1 MATRKPR
8 RFNEGDLVEAADK
21 AAGLKASSGEKVGLF
36 ERLRMGNIDDPNSEA
51 YRRFGAGRAKA
62 DRDMA
67 SEAAAQRVV
76 DSSRA
81 APKAKAAESPVTP
94 ISKDFMSEKEP
105 GWDTKAGS
113 KPSASK
119 PSASKPSASKPNANT
134 SRTLTKP
141 SAASSSTYRV
151 DSAPGK
157 LAQQEQTYTRKMGAT
172 AEELAKPYT
181 RKMGATA
188 EEIAK
193 PYTRKMGA
201 TAEGV
206 ASAEPPVSS
215 RYPETRG
222 SAQEALRSGS
232 AAYKRYVESRATPSK
247 NLLGEKSYRDRSDGG
262 DAAYKK
268 GGSVKGWGMARG
280 ARKAKIV

>member
-1 MATRKPR
+1 
-8 RFNEGDLVEAADK
+8 
-21 AAGLKASSGEKVGLF
+21 
-36 ERLRMGNIDDPNSEA
+36 
-51 YRRFGAGRAKA
+51 
-62 DRDMA
+62 
-67 SEAAAQRVV
+67 
-76 DSSRA
+76 
-81 APKAKAAESPVTP
+81 
-94 ISKDFMSEKEP
+94 
-105 GWDTKAGS
+105 
-113 KPSASK
+113 
-119 PSASKPSASKPNANT
+119 
-134 SRTLTKP
+134 
-141 SAASSSTYRV
+141 
-151 DSAPGK
+151 
-157 LAQQEQTYTRKMGAT
+157 
-172 AEELAKPYT
+172 
-181 RKMGATA
+181 
-188 EEIAK
+188 
-193 PYTRKMGA
+193 MGA